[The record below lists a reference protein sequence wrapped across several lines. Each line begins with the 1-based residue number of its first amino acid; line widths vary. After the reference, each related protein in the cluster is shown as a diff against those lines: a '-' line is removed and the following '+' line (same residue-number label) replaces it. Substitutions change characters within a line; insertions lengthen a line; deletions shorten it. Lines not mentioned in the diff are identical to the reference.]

1 MNIFSR
7 ILKTLILGLLVLI
20 LLGACEREKSFTL
33 YTIGDSTM
41 ASYNSNRYP
50 LTGWGQVLN
59 SYFVEGD
66 TVKNHASSGRS
77 SKSFINEGRW
87 QVVYDSLA
95 EGDYVFIQFGHNDEK
110 KSDTSRYAAAHT
122 LYKQN
127 LAKFVEET
135 RSKGANPILFT
146 PIARRYFDENG
157 RVVETHGEYPIAVIL
172 LADSLD
178 VPLVDMNKLTS
189 EYLQEK
195 GVEESKSI
203 YCWVQPN
210 ENYPEG
216 KEDNTHLSYLGANE
230 YACLALEELG
240 KLDPLIAKHLIEG
253 QK

>member
-1 MNIFSR
+1 MKLLNRIFNIT
-7 ILKTLILGLLVLI
+7 LLGLATLIFLI
-20 LLGACEREKSFTL
+20 GCEREKSLTI
-33 YTIGDSTM
+33 YTVGDSTM
-41 ASYNSNRYP
+41 ASYESNRYP

-77 SKSFINEGRW
+77 SKSFLNEGRW
-87 QVVYDSLA
+87 KAVYDKLDA
-95 EGDYVFIQFGHNDEK
+95 GDYVFIQFGHNDEK
-110 KSDTSRYAAAHT
+110 KFDTTRYAAANT

-135 RSKGANPILFT
+135 RSKGASPILFT
-146 PIARRYFDENG
+146 PIARRAFDENG
-157 RVVETHGEYPIAVIL
+157 ELVETHGEYPLAVIQ

-195 GVEESKSI
+195 GIEESKSI
-203 YCWVQPN
+203 YCWVQAN

-216 KEDNTHLSYLGANE
+216 KEDNTHLSELGAKE
-230 YACLALEELG
+230 YAWLALEELG
-240 KLDPLIAKHLIEG
+240 KLDPRISKHLIRG